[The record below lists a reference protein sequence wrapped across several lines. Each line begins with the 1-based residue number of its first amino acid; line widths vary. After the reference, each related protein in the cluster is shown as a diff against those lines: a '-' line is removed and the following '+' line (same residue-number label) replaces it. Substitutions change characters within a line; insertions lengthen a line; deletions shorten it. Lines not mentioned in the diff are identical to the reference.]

1 MNTILYYT
9 IEYEKELF
17 DNDMYMLTGIKT
29 ITVYEI
35 LDNIP
40 KLFCSIES
48 YLERSSEE
56 EIQYWLDNNNYEDMD
71 YSFELL

>member
-56 EIQYWLDNNNYEDMD
+56 EIQYWLDNNGYEDID

>member
-1 MNTILYYT
+1 MSEILYYT

-56 EIQYWLDNNNYEDMD
+56 EIQSWLDNNNYEDMD

>member
-1 MNTILYYT
+1 MSEILYYT